1 MGQTATTF
9 GRFVLTEEG
18 LTRDGTPIAVG
29 QRGLALLI
37 AMARADGPVS
47 KSDLMDAGWPGVT
60 VEESNLTVQ
69 IAALRKSLGQR
80 DDGQEWIVTVPR
92 VGYRLLRTIAA
103 APDAGIPTLAVLPF
117 QNLSDDPE
125 QQYFADGVVDELIT
139 ALSRFRSF
147 AVVARSSSF
156 SMKGRPDAAK
166 ELAEALGVRY
176 LVEGS
181 VRRAGDRLRLVA
193 QLVDSRNGANLW
205 AQTFEGTVD
214 EIFTFQDSITGNVA
228 AMVEPLI
235 QRAEIERSRRER
247 PESMAAYDLYLRA
260 VANLYKFDPEANAE
274 AINLLERAMAIDPGN
289 AVFLSFAAWG
299 LEHRASI
306 GWTPLGPDDRDR
318 AVEYANAALEV
329 GGNDATVLAHCGL
342 TLQLVGQQN
351 ERGLLIAM
359 RAVEI
364 NPNDTVALLTA
375 GVAHMI
381 GGDLEEA
388 RVLLRKV
395 LDIDAG
401 NPEALGTLAHVY
413 FYQGHMEEAINSA
426 TRALATSASFIPS
439 YWALIAANAELGRL
453 DEAHSWVEALLK
465 RVPGTTMRWA
475 TNSPKPQDPKRSEM
489 LFAALR
495 KAGIPEV

>member
-18 LTRDGTPIAVG
+18 LTRDGTTIAVG

-37 AMARADGPVS
+37 AMAKADGPVS
-47 KSDLMDAGWPGVT
+47 KSDLMDAGWQGVT

-125 QQYFADGVVDELIT
+125 QQYFAYGVVDELIT

-205 AQTFEGTVD
+205 AQ
-214 EIFTFQDSITGNVA
+214 
-228 AMVEPLI
+228 
-235 QRAEIERSRRER
+235 
-247 PESMAAYDLYLRA
+247 
-260 VANLYKFDPEANAE
+260 
-274 AINLLERAMAIDPGN
+274 
-289 AVFLSFAAWG
+289 
-299 LEHRASI
+299 
-306 GWTPLGPDDRDR
+306 
-318 AVEYANAALEV
+318 
-329 GGNDATVLAHCGL
+329 
-342 TLQLVGQQN
+342 
-351 ERGLLIAM
+351 
-359 RAVEI
+359 
-364 NPNDTVALLTA
+364 
-375 GVAHMI
+375 
-381 GGDLEEA
+381 
-388 RVLLRKV
+388 
-395 LDIDAG
+395 
-401 NPEALGTLAHVY
+401 
-413 FYQGHMEEAINSA
+413 
-426 TRALATSASFIPS
+426 
-439 YWALIAANAELGRL
+439 
-453 DEAHSWVEALLK
+453 
-465 RVPGTTMRWA
+465 
-475 TNSPKPQDPKRSEM
+475 
-489 LFAALR
+489 
-495 KAGIPEV
+495 